1 MPGRDPRSDRVR
13 KPRSRSARS
22 SAFRLASFTD
32 KPTKSAVP
40 PARDS
45 EAVGMPGFSALLTF
59 ISLLALTLLG
69 TPARAQF
76 ETRSS
81 TPVSLFPTSIA
92 VGDFNRDGKLDVAV
106 GGNVLQVMLG
116 NGDGTFRAPV
126 TYISVS
132 FAPTKT

>member
-1 MPGRDPRSDRVR
+1 
-13 KPRSRSARS
+13 
-22 SAFRLASFTD
+22 
-32 KPTKSAVP
+32 
-40 PARDS
+40 
-45 EAVGMPGFSALLTF
+45 MPGFSALLTF

-132 FAPTKT
+132 FAPTKTGTRTATLSITDDGGGSPQTVPLSGSGD